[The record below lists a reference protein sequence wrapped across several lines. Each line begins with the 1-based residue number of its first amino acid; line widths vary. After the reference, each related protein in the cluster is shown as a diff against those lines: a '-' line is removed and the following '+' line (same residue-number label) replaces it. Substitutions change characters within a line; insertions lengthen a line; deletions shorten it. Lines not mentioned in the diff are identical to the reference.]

1 MNITTFLT
9 GQLVALYL
17 SWKLAAVAIPAL
29 LMLMIPGMLCG
40 KLISGIGEKIQA
52 AYEVAGGTAEQAV
65 SSIRTVYS
73 SLGEDRTINA
83 YKIALEP
90 TLNLG
95 IKQGLMKGM
104 AMGTI
109 GVTFAVWAL
118 QGCSLGGALINVKF
132 FMEANIAASNIF
144 EMIHR
149 VPTIDSANQQ
159 GKTMAEVKGEVEFQ
173 DIDFEYPSRPG
184 CLVLCNF
191 SLRVI
196 AGHTVGLVGK
206 SAFGK
211 FTVINLLQR
220 FYEPPSG
227 EIFLDD
233 VGIRN
238 SQLRWLRSQMGL
250 VSQEPILFGT
260 SIKENILSGKEEAA
274 SLEEVITAAKAANAH
289 NFISQLPHRYDT
301 VVINLFSRTIGYPLG
316 QKQRISIARAL
327 LRNPR
332 ILLLDEATSALDL
345 QSEKV
350 VQDASNQASIGR
362 TTIIIA
368 HRLSA
373 LRNVDLIAVIQSGTV
388 VESGSHD

>member
-1 MNITTFLT
+1 MLVLSGLMNGYASASLNLGDINKY
-9 GQLVALYL
+9 ALDLFY
-17 SWKLAAVAIPAL
+17 VAIGVGTGAFLEGFSWVRTAERQTFRIRRKYLQAVL
-29 LMLMIPGMLCG
+29 LQDVGFFEANQGMLCG

-118 QGCSLGGALINVKF
+118 QGWYGSTLILNKGAKGGDVFIAGICIIYGGLSLGGALINVKF

-250 VSQEPILFGT
+250 VSQEPILSLKDEYATYCG
-260 SIKENILSGKEEAA
+260 ERGVQLSG
-274 SLEEVITAAKAANAH
+274 
-289 NFISQLPHRYDT
+289 
-301 VVINLFSRTIGYPLG
+301 G
-316 QKQRISIARAL
+316 QKQRIALARAIL
-327 LRNPR
+327 KNPA
-332 ILLLDEATSALDL
+332 ILLLDEQQVHWTLT
-345 QSEKV
+345 Q
-350 VQDASNQASIGR
+350 
-362 TTIIIA
+362 
-368 HRLSA
+368 
-373 LRNVDLIAVIQSGTV
+373 RNSFRM
-388 VESGSHD
+388 HWR